1 MHGRQ
6 NVLYF
11 IWTPNANCILLSL
24 QNFMGHSVFDNLFVL
39 FWKKKKLGGEVA
51 WCPVLLPEIKL
62 WQWQYHSKT
71 HTIRYQMFVVFSN
84 LTGLLY
90 FVPNIL
96 LEIPV
101 SLPHFL
107 IELKKSI
114 YLLTK
119 AIEYNVDLRL
129 VT

>member
-1 MHGRQ
+1 
-6 NVLYF
+6 
-11 IWTPNANCILLSL
+11 
-24 QNFMGHSVFDNLFVL
+24 
-39 FWKKKKLGGEVA
+39 
-51 WCPVLLPEIKL
+51 
-62 WQWQYHSKT
+62 
-71 HTIRYQMFVVFSN
+71 MFVVFSN

-101 SLPHFL
+101 SPPHFL